1 MKLVITLLC
10 LSIVA
15 GCGVTSVPGM
25 VLEKKVK
32 QKSQLEIREMQTRT
46 YDTKDL
52 KMIMKAML
60 NVLQDDDFII
70 KQVNMD
76 LGFFNA
82 TKETDVEKG
91 GERFL
96 EEFWWGKYGT
106 WKKNSIVDCT
116 ANVSDFGEQMKVR
129 VNFQV
134 KILDNKGG
142 CVLVRQVDNPEYY
155 QNFFSKVDKGIFIEK
170 EKI

>member
-1 MKLVITLLC
+1 MLLFM
-10 LSIVA
+10 S
-15 GCGVTSVPGM
+15 GCGTTSVPGM
-25 VLEKKVK
+25 VLGKKVK

-46 YDTKDL
+46 YQTKDV

-60 NVLQDDDFII
+60 NVLQDENFII

-82 TKETDVEKG
+82 TKETDVENG
-91 GERFL
+91 GEKFW
-96 EEFWWGKYGT
+96 ETFWWGKYAT
-106 WKKNSIVDCT
+106 YKKNSIIECT
-116 ANVSDFGEQMKVR
+116 ANISEFGDGMKVR

-134 KILDNKGG
+134 KVMDNKGG
-142 CVLVRQVDNPEYY
+142 CVLVRDIDDPAYY

-170 EKI
+170 EEI